1 MLPTNLGD
9 RAIAAQPGQHDLDL
23 LLRRPTPVLPLL
35 AQPLLPS
42 VERPMLSRP
51 PDSPSGATRLRD
63 CPAPQPSHLST
74 QDRGAGQQSPFSSER
89 SERLLLSA
97 GQSGARGREPP
108 PVISP

>member
-35 AQPLLPS
+35 TQPLLPS

-51 PDSPSGATRLRD
+51 PDSPSGATRLQD

-74 QDRGAGQQSPFSSER
+74 QARGAGQVWEPAVLGAFLFGGGSAPAVVDVVS
-89 SERLLLSA
+89 RL
-97 GQSGARGREPP
+97 
-108 PVISP
+108 